1 MLINNI
7 KGKQKKK
14 DKSLHIKPAIT
25 WPTLKLAIK
34 RIDRVRGWIIKLKT
48 STKERTKKAP
58 LGKK

>member
-1 MLINNI
+1 M

-34 RIDRVRGWIIKLKT
+34 RIDRVKGWIIKLKT